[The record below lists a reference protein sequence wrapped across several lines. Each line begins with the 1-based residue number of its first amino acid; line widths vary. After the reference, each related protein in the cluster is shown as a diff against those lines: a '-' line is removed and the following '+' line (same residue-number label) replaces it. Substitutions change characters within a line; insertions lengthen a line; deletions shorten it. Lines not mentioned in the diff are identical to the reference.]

1 MKIKKWTGFTRFTG
15 LKPRSRNLVS
25 PVNPVYFAL
34 DLICVY
40 LRVSAVSFGITA

>member
-1 MKIKKWTGFTRFTG
+1 MKFKKWTGFTG

-25 PVNPVYFAL
+25 PVNPVYFGL

-40 LRVSAVSFGITA
+40 LRASAISFGVAA